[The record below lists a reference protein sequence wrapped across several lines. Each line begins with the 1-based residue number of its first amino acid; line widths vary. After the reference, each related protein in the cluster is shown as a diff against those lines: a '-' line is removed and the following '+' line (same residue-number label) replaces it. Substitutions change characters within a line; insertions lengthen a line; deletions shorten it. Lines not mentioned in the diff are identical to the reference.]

1 VRLEPVARDAR
12 VTGIGRV
19 GGGGG
24 VHGAYCSDRVVIK
37 SAVGAEV
44 ILLEVQGPI
53 DVRRWALV
61 FCCLVEKSVD
71 SVRRADAG

>member
-1 VRLEPVARDAR
+1 
-12 VTGIGRV
+12 
-19 GGGGG
+19 
-24 VHGAYCSDRVVIK
+24 
-37 SAVGAEV
+37 
-44 ILLEVQGPI
+44 LLEVQGPI

>member
-24 VHGAYCSDRVVIK
+24 VQGAYCSDRALIK
-37 SAVGAEV
+37 SAVGADV
-44 ILLEVQGPI
+44 ILRSAGP
-53 DVRRWALV
+53 D
-61 FCCLVEKSVD
+61 
-71 SVRRADAG
+71 RRATLGARFLLSG